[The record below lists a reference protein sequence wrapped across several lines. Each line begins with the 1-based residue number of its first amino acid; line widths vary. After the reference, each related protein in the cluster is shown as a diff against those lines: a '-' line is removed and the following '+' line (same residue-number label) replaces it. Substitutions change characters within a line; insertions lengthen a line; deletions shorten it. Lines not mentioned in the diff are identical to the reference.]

1 MILGRATAAS
11 AFLLLA
17 AVPPGVRAQATGDAN
32 RIVARFDAPPAAFDQ
47 VTNSA
52 ELVEVLR
59 QTLAVE
65 AAMPLDEPLR
75 VELMGEIRDPVG
87 GGAVPIRDPGLGF
100 EVPGGQTA
108 SGGLGELARASHGA
122 GAAYGDDDWSAEEA
136 WSGLRE
142 MLEEGLTTSIAADGS
157 FGPDENGFVPLKVAA
172 VHLASYDDW
181 ELEDGLQR
189 IYVKLQPGASFDSSM
204 DGDWEEPAGFGY
216 DIRTILLELEPPG
229 TTHSAGA
236 VQVSD
241 EARDRIAGVYEPGPG
256 GEFEIRRAGDGLV
269 GVLRRPESEDAEIDL
284 VPLSETR
291 FLVEFGG
298 RKIRVS
304 VPEEAEGKASEIT
317 VEQDGLMQTWP
328 RIR

>member
-1 MILGRATAAS
+1 M
-11 AFLLLA
+11 LLLA

-32 RIVARFDAPPAAFDQ
+32 RIVARFEAPPAAFDH

-52 ELVEVLR
+52 ELEEVLR
-59 QTLAVE
+59 NVLAAE
-65 AAMPLDEPLR
+65 AAMPLDEPLQ

-100 EVPGGQTA
+100 EVPGGQAA
-108 SGGLGELARASHGA
+108 SGGLGELIEASHGA
-122 GAAYGDDDWSAEEA
+122 GAAYGDDGWSAEET
-136 WSGLRE
+136 WSRLRE
-142 MLEEGLTTSIAADGS
+142 MIEEGLTTSMAADGS
-157 FGPDENGFVPLKVAA
+157 FGRDENGFVPLKVGA

-216 DIRTILLELEPPG
+216 DIRTILLELEPPEA
-229 TTHSAGA
+229 THSAGA

-241 EARDRIAGVYEPGPG
+241 EALDRIAGVYEPGPG
-256 GEFEIRRAGDGLV
+256 GEFEIRRAGDALV
-269 GVLRRPESEDAEIDL
+269 GELRRPGNEDTEIAL
-284 VPLSETR
+284 LPLSETL
-291 FLVEFGG
+291 FLAEFGG
-298 RKIRVS
+298 RKVRVS
-304 VPEEAEGKASEIT
+304 VPDEAGAKAVEIT